1 MVNVIALHKSSHAVC
16 LIANLAQHLLRSGFP
31 TRSSDL
37 TKQDMANC
45 SGRLC
50 LVAFG

>member
-1 MVNVIALHKSSHAVC
+1 MVNVTALHKSSHAVL
-16 LIANLAQHLLRSGFP
+16 LIANLVQHLLRSGFLI
-31 TRSSDL
+31 RSSDL

-45 SGRLC
+45 LGRLC